1 MRLKM
6 FEKQKKN
13 VEELIKNVEE
23 EKETMEGLRG
33 LIECPVCMEVP
44 QVGEP
49 VPGMFVFKSGLRFSI
64 LFTFYRCLFLTLT
77 LD

>member
-1 MRLKM
+1 MDVRLKM

-23 EKETMEGLRG
+23 EKETMEDLRG
-33 LIECPVCMEVP
+33 LIECLVCMEVP

-49 VPGMFVFKSGLRFSI
+49 VPGMFVFKSGLRFSFWAQKV
-64 LFTFYRCLFLTLT
+64 LLEDR
-77 LD
+77 